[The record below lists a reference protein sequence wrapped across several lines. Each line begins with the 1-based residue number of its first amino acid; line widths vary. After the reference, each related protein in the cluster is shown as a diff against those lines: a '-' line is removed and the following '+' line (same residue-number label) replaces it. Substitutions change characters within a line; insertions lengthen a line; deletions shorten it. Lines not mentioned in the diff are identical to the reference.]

1 MTSAFHP
8 QSDGQTK
15 VLNRVVEQ
23 YLRSFVHHQPST
35 WGKFLAW
42 AEYSH
47 NTSWNSATGTTPY
60 EVAFGRKPFSYPEY
74 IARTSHLDVVDTIL
88 TDRDEV
94 FQFIRRKL
102 IKAQAS
108 MKDQAN
114 HKRRD
119 VSYQPGDWVLLKLRP
134 YRQSTAKGSQSF
146 SGKLAKRF
154 YDPFKILEHIGKV
167 AYCLELPAEAKI
179 RSVFHCSM
187 LKPFRGDPIDS
198 TVELPNYILNHQP
211 VIVPMENLDYRRTNS
226 PNATWEVLV
235 QWQGLS
241 PDDISWENWSQ
252 LQQAY
257 HLEDKVIFQG
267 AQDDKG
273 EEAIIKVETGEHTEA
288 TAAQEYTEATAA
300 HKATIKKA

>member
-1 MTSAFHP
+1 M
-8 QSDGQTK
+8 
-15 VLNRVVEQ
+15 N
-23 YLRSFVHHQPST
+23 
-35 WGKFLAW
+35 
-42 AEYSH
+42 

-179 RSVFHCSM
+179 RSVFHCVCFACS
-187 LKPFRGDPIDS
+187 
-198 TVELPNYILNHQP
+198 
-211 VIVPMENLDYRRTNS
+211 
-226 PNATWEVLV
+226 
-235 QWQGLS
+235 
-241 PDDISWENWSQ
+241 
-252 LQQAY
+252 
-257 HLEDKVIFQG
+257 
-267 AQDDKG
+267 
-273 EEAIIKVETGEHTEA
+273 
-288 TAAQEYTEATAA
+288 
-300 HKATIKKA
+300 